1 MTEPYFDSALDALLS
16 TYGMALP
23 DVTDTEALTGYTL
36 SDALG
41 ALWNTVL
48 AEAASPLHMLGMLL
62 GVILLSALAGSL
74 RSERTAPVY
83 DTVCVLCASGI
94 AVQPVTEGI
103 LRAGDTLAAA
113 ADFLLAFS
121 GILGGVLAAG
131 GGITSAAVWQA
142 GMAGICELF
151 MQVSAQMIF
160 PVLGM
165 LLAMSIVDAVNPM
178 ISLSGIISLFHKAVC
193 WVLGLMM
200 AGFIGMLSVQSTV
213 AAAAARAGTKAAK
226 FVISGAVPVIGG
238 AVSDAYTAVLGSMGI
253 VRAGV
258 GMTGI
263 LALLALLLPVVVR
276 LGLLRGVLAAA
287 SAGASLF
294 DVPQLSRLLGNMEKT
309 AAAGFSAAVGF
320 SVMCVFSVAVILL
333 IGGMTGG
340 G

>member
-16 TYGMALP
+16 SYGMALP

-94 AVQPVTEGI
+94 AAQPVTEGI

-213 AAAAARAGTKAAK
+213 AAAADRAGTKAAK
-226 FVISGAVPVIGG
+226 FVISG

-294 DVPQLSRLLGNMEKT
+294 DVPQLARLLGNMEKT